1 MAASIRSRL
10 ASIVAVLGITSLG
23 LLPSAKTA
31 IAAVFGQTEVD
42 PNKFAVVASPLG
54 ANAYQLLILEQ
65 VSDARPCWSES
76 NTNPTLIDPL
86 LLQFDFTGICARSTD
101 SNGYSVRMA
110 NREFGLLFQLGIAR
124 RENDLVLLATN
135 LTNRDAPP
143 IEIGRTNGL
152 PPAGAFAKISLNPGW
167 RLTKRTENG
176 KVLGLV
182 YLTSDTAPSNI
193 KLTAFVDTQ
202 SNWAKTYIDALAAQ
216 NIISGF
222 EDGTFRPNDPVT
234 RVQFAA
240 IVSKAFGTPA
250 QRPRITFSDIQP
262 SFWGAEAIQV
272 AYEKGFMSGYPDNTF
287 KPNQQIPRVEALVTL
302 ASGLQFSSTGAD
314 VLSYY
319 QDAAQIPD
327 WAMGAIAAATESQ
340 IVVNYPRVTNLNP
353 ARPTT
358 RAEVAAFVYQA
369 LVNAGRLPTIP
380 SNYVVVIGAP
390 KPAQPPS
397 STEPGIPTP
406 NSSPTPSIPAP
417 VPSVNPTPSPFPTL
431 APSPTSTPTPSP
443 TPTPTL
449 SPTPTPSPT
458 PAPSPLPTPAPSP
471 IPTPPSPTPIPT
483 PSASPTSGSI
493 VVPTTP
499 VYP

>member
-1 MAASIRSRL
+1 MATSIRSRL

-54 ANAYQLLILEQ
+54 ATAYQLLILEQ

-76 NTNPTLIDPL
+76 STNPTLIDPL
-86 LLQFDFTGICARSTD
+86 LLQFDFTDICARSTD
-101 SNGYSVRMA
+101 SNGYSIRMA

-319 QDAAQIPD
+319 QDAARIPD
-327 WAMGAIAAATESQ
+327 WAMGAIAAATENQ
-340 IVVNYPRVTNLNP
+340 IVVNYPRVKDLNP

-390 KPAQPPS
+390 RPAQPPS
-397 STEPGIPTP
+397 STEPGVPTP
-406 NSSPTPSIPAP
+406 NPSPTPSTPAP
-417 VPSVNPTPSPFPTL
+417 TPSVNPIPSP
-431 APSPTSTPTPSP
+431 APSPTQTPTPTPSP
-443 TPTPTL
+443 APSL
-449 SPTPTPSPT
+449 FPTPTPSPT
-458 PAPSPLPTPAPSP
+458 PL
-471 IPTPPSPTPIPT
+471 PIPT
-483 PSASPTSGSI
+483 PSPTPGSV

-499 VYP
+499 GYP

>member
-1 MAASIRSRL
+1 MATSIRSRL

-54 ANAYQLLILEQ
+54 ATAYQLLILEQ

-76 NTNPTLIDPL
+76 STNPTLIDPL
-86 LLQFDFTGICARSTD
+86 LLQFDFTDICARSTD
-101 SNGYSVRMA
+101 SNGYSIRMA

-182 YLTSDTAPSNI
+182 YLTSDTTPSNI

-319 QDAAQIPD
+319 QDAARIPD
-327 WAMGAIAAATESQ
+327 WAMGAIAAATENQ
-340 IVVNYPRVTNLNP
+340 IVVNYPRVKDLNP

-390 KPAQPPS
+390 RPAQPPS
-397 STEPGIPTP
+397 STEPGVPTP
-406 NSSPTPSIPAP
+406 NPSPTPSTPAP
-417 VPSVNPTPSPFPTL
+417 TPSVNPIPSP
-431 APSPTSTPTPSP
+431 APSPTQTPTPTPSP
-443 TPTPTL
+443 APSL
-449 SPTPTPSPT
+449 FPTPTPSPT
-458 PAPSPLPTPAPSP
+458 PL
-471 IPTPPSPTPIPT
+471 PIPT
-483 PSASPTSGSI
+483 PSPTPGSV

-499 VYP
+499 GYP

>member
-1 MAASIRSRL
+1 MATSIRSRL

-54 ANAYQLLILEQ
+54 ATAYQLLILEQ

-76 NTNPTLIDPL
+76 STNPTLIDPL
-86 LLQFDFTGICARSTD
+86 LLQFDFTDICARSTD

-319 QDAAQIPD
+319 QDAARIPD
-327 WAMGAIAAATESQ
+327 WAMGAIAAATENQ
-340 IVVNYPRVTNLNP
+340 IVVNYPRVKDLNP

-390 KPAQPPS
+390 RPAQPPS
-397 STEPGIPTP
+397 STEPGVPTP
-406 NSSPTPSIPAP
+406 NPSPTPSTPAP
-417 VPSVNPTPSPFPTL
+417 TPSVNPIPSP
-431 APSPTSTPTPSP
+431 APSPTQTPTPTPSP
-443 TPTPTL
+443 APSL
-449 SPTPTPSPT
+449 FPTPTPSPT
-458 PAPSPLPTPAPSP
+458 PL
-471 IPTPPSPTPIPT
+471 PIPT
-483 PSASPTSGSI
+483 PSPTPGSV

-499 VYP
+499 GYP

>member
-1 MAASIRSRL
+1 MATSIRSRL

-54 ANAYQLLILEQ
+54 ATAYQLLILEQ

-76 NTNPTLIDPL
+76 STNPTLIDPL
-86 LLQFDFTGICARSTD
+86 LLQFDFTDICARSTD
-101 SNGYSVRMA
+101 SNGYAVRMA

-319 QDAAQIPD
+319 QDAARIPD
-327 WAMGAIAAATESQ
+327 WAMGAIAAATENQ
-340 IVVNYPRVTNLNP
+340 IVVNYPRVKDLNP

-390 KPAQPPS
+390 RPAQPPS
-397 STEPGIPTP
+397 STEPGVPTP
-406 NSSPTPSIPAP
+406 NPSPTPSTPAP
-417 VPSVNPTPSPFPTL
+417 TPSVNPIPSP
-431 APSPTSTPTPSP
+431 APSPTQTPTPTPSP
-443 TPTPTL
+443 APSL
-449 SPTPTPSPT
+449 FPTPTPSPT
-458 PAPSPLPTPAPSP
+458 PL
-471 IPTPPSPTPIPT
+471 PIPT
-483 PSASPTSGSI
+483 PSPTPGSV

-499 VYP
+499 GYP

>member
-1 MAASIRSRL
+1 MATSIRSRF

-54 ANAYQLLILEQ
+54 ANTYQLLILEQ
-65 VSDARPCWSES
+65 VSDERPCWSES
-76 NTNPTLIDPL
+76 STNPTLIDPL
-86 LLQFDFTGICARSTD
+86 LLQFDFTDICARSTD
-101 SNGYSVRMA
+101 SNGYSIRMA

-124 RENDLVLLATN
+124 RENDLVLLATD

-152 PPAGAFAKISLNPGW
+152 PPAGAFVKISLNPGW

-240 IVSKAFGTPA
+240 IVSKAFSTPA

-272 AYEKGFMSGYPDNTF
+272 AYEKGFMSGDPDHTF

-302 ASGLQFSSTGAD
+302 ASGLQFSNTGAD

-327 WAMGAIAAATESQ
+327 WAMGAIAAATENQ
-340 IVVNYPRVTNLNP
+340 IVVNYPRVKDLNP

-380 SNYVVVIGAP
+380 SNYVVVVGAP
-390 KPAQPPS
+390 RPAQPPA
-397 STEPGIPTP
+397 STEPGVPTP
-406 NSSPTPSIPAP
+406 NPSPTPSPAP
-417 VPSVNPTPSPFPTL
+417 TPSVNPTPSP
-431 APSPTSTPTPSP
+431 TPSP
-443 TPTPTL
+443 TPTP
-449 SPTPTPSPT
+449 SPFPTP
-458 PAPSPLPTPAPSP
+458 
-471 IPTPPSPTPIPT
+471 
-483 PSASPTSGSI
+483 
-493 VVPTTP
+493 
-499 VYP
+499 